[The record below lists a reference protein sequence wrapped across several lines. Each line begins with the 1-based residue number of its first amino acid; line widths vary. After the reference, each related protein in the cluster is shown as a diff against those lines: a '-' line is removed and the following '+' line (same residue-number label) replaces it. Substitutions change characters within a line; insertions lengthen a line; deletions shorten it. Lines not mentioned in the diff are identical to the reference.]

1 MFDHGR
7 MKGLEFLR
15 RVQRLGRRKGTP
27 VKFEPH
33 QGKGSHGRLCL
44 GGRWTILKNRRKE
57 IGPGLSMCA
66 QLGID
71 PDEL

>member
-1 MFDHGR
+1 

-15 RVQRLGRRKGTP
+15 RVQQLGRRKGIP
-27 VKFEPH
+27 VRFEPH
-33 QGKGSHGRLCL
+33 QGKGSHGRLWF
-44 GGRWTILKNRRKE
+44 GNHWATLKDRRKE
-57 IGPGLSMCA
+57 IGKGLIKAMCK